1 MNPHRG
7 ASSKTFIL
15 IVLVLASLLIGC
27 NKNST
32 SPTVVINNTPVAVS
46 VTNAF
51 TFTIDASGFSANT
64 GYDLSFNTDSLV
76 YSLVVSNFGSGNASV
91 AVSNLTGGATMRDS
105 VFSNK
110 VNTIIQSGTGI
121 PKRCTLGFQNF
132 TGKLT
137 LALTSNQIQH

>member
-7 ASSKTFIL
+7 ASSRAFIV

-32 SPTVVINNTPVAVS
+32 SPTATINNTPVAVS

-51 TFTIDASGFSANT
+51 TFTIDANGYSANA

-76 YSLVVSNFGSGNASV
+76 FSLVASNFGSGNASV
-91 AVSNLTGGATMRDS
+91 TVSNLTGGVAMHDS
-105 VFSNK
+105 VFSNT
-110 VNTIIQSGTGI
+110 VTAIIQSGTGI

-137 LALTSNQIQH
+137 LALTSNSTQH

>member
-1 MNPHRG
+1 MNPNRG
-7 ASSKTFIL
+7 ASSRRFVL
-15 IVLVLASLLIGC
+15 SVLVLVSMLVGC

-32 SPTVVINNTPVAVS
+32 SPTVVIINTPVAVS

-51 TFTIDASGFSANT
+51 TFTIDASGYSANA

-76 YSLVVSNFGSGNASV
+76 YSLVVSNFNSGNASV
-91 AVSNLTGGATMRDS
+91 AVSNLTGGVTMRDS

-132 TGKLT
+132 TGRLT
-137 LALTSNQIQH
+137 LALTSNQTKH